1 MTGGADDLAEIRHR
15 LEEIAE
21 ELATLALDRLR
32 DAARGP
38 ASGAAPLA
46 AAERRLTR
54 ARRAVER
61 AVAALSEHDRE
72 GPDDDGA
79 G

>member
-1 MTGGADDLAEIRHR
+1 VTGEADELAGLRQR

-38 ASGAAPLA
+38 ASSSAPLA
-46 AAERRLTR
+46 AAERRITR

-61 AVAALSEHDRE
+61 AVAALSDPDRE
-72 GPDDDGA
+72 GPDDEGA
-79 G
+79 N

>member
-1 MTGGADDLAEIRHR
+1 MTAEADELGGIRQR

-32 DAARGP
+32 GAARGP
-38 ASGAAPLA
+38 AEEMAPRA
-46 AAERRLTR
+46 AAERRITR

-61 AVAALSEHDRE
+61 AVAALSDPDQDE
-72 GPDDDGA
+72 PDDGGA
-79 G
+79 D